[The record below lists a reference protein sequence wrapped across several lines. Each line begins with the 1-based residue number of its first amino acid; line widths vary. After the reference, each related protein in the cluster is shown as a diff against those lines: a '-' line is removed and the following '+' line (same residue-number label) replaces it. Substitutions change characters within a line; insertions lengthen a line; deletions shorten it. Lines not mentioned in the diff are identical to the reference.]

1 VERLFTYQNDEGRT
15 EQNFDITLPFTC
27 FFEKFNN
34 EDSLCISVQ
43 NNGEN
48 GCVASIIKS
57 QIVLKCSQSMPKGDK
72 LEKLLNNITKNGDVL
87 KSSQSCG
94 GYVIATAST
103 IY

>member
-1 VERLFTYQNDEGRT
+1 
-15 EQNFDITLPFTC
+15 
-27 FFEKFNN
+27 
-34 EDSLCISVQ
+34 
-43 NNGEN
+43 
-48 GCVASIIKS
+48 
-57 QIVLKCSQSMPKGDK
+57 MPKGDK